1 MERITEKMLSN
12 KVEQLNKIAGFEN
25 AEYSTVGVYTLD
37 FAYGGVD
44 LHQYV
49 NEHGGIRE
57 IFYVGHVTKRELYN
71 LINAYISGQAD
82 VMGRKHIDLL
92 GF

>member
-37 FAYGGVD
+37 YAYGGVA
-44 LHQYV
+44 LHKYV
-49 NEHGGIRE
+49 NEHGGISD
-57 IFYVGHVTKRELYN
+57 IFNNGHMPKRELYN
-71 LINAYISGQAD
+71 LINSYISGLTA
-82 VMGRKHIDLL
+82 
-92 GF
+92 